1 MVYGIKISLS
11 KWLTKTNICNCQS
24 YPRENL
30 SSDDDLD
37 LGKFPDRVDITFSE
51 IIFPHTIIVCD
62 ITPDVL
68 MPGFPAEICEEI

>member
-24 YPRENL
+24 DPRENL

-51 IIFPHTIIVCD
+51 IIFPHTIIV
-62 ITPDVL
+62 L